1 MEFSISPD
9 QKKKILLLL
18 VFIIPLYL
26 FISVLS
32 ASLGFIFIF
41 TLVWLKPRKDQKIF
55 INRFKDY
62 KNYKLRILTSLIL
75 VFISIKIGI
84 FNYQIE
90 RQRNYLE
97 LQRNYPVPEIK
108 ILSSFGNQGE
118 VENYLLEFSVSDYSR
133 VTVNSKELESENGN
147 FKINIPLESIGTN
160 IEILAVNDYKK
171 SKDAFTIYRNET
183 ESEKTIRLAK
193 EEEEKLKAEEA
204 EKTRL
209 AEVEKQK
216 EIQAEELREYQEIQK
231 NRAIADKNKA
241 IANIQS
247 ELDNIR
253 SFTGGKHYESIEGLN
268 LEIAVFASW
277 LDIIN
282 NGKNSEYKEVQD
294 LAKQLEQGL
303 ISLQIREFP
312 KMRKAYGEIAGKEL
326 WRHDVEVKV
335 FGTANGTIEF
345 VGYHFSLNANIEDT
359 HKELKDMLTQL
370 RFDRANYKFSEYGEY
385 TYYTLKSKKDSE
397 I

>member
-1 MEFSISPD
+1 MEFTISSD
-9 QKKKILLLL
+9 QKKKILLLIFV
-18 VFIIPLYL
+18 VFLYL

-32 ASLGFIFIF
+32 TPLGFIFIF
-41 TLVWLKPRKDQKIF
+41 ILVWLKPRKDQKIF

-62 KNYKLRILTSLIL
+62 KNYKLRILTSLVL
-75 VFISIKIGI
+75 AFISIKIGI

-90 RQRNYLE
+90 RE
-97 LQRNYPVPEIK
+97 RNYPVPEIK

-133 VTVNSKELESENGN
+133 VTVNAKELESENGN

-160 IEILAVNDYKK
+160 IEISAVNDYKK

-183 ESEKTIRLAK
+183 ESEKTMRLAK

-204 EKTRL
+204 EKTSL
-209 AEVEKQK
+209 AEVERQK
-216 EIQAEELREYQEIQK
+216 EIQAEELREYKEIQK
-231 NRAIADKNKA
+231 NRAVDDKNNA

-253 SFTGGKHYESIEGLN
+253 TFTGGKHYESIEGLS
-268 LEIAVFASW
+268 LEIAIFASW

-303 ISLQIREFP
+303 INLQIREFP
-312 KMRKAYGEIAGKEL
+312 KMRKAYGEIASKEL
-326 WRHDVEVKV
+326 WRNDVDVKV
-335 FGTANGTIEF
+335 SGTANGTIEF

-359 HKELKDMLTQL
+359 HKELREMLTQL
-370 RFDRANYKFSEYGEY
+370 RFDRANYKFSEYGKY
-385 TYYTLKSKKDSE
+385 TYYTLSSKKDSE